1 MPKKKTGYQKQFPL
15 KEAKASLKKMER
27 VLAKLKLSE
36 VNKMSVEMGLQQAAQ
51 HMELKH
57 LSKQRVAKAIKQ
69 MLQTLQDEEEF
80 EAVKK
85 KLEQPVET
93 IIVWL
98 GENWK
103 HLLYLLEESPEDED

>member
-15 KEAKASLKKMER
+15 KEAKANLKKMEKIL
-27 VLAKLKLSE
+27 VKLKLSE

-51 HMELKH
+51 HMQLEH
-57 LSKQRVAKAIKQ
+57 LSRQHVAKAIKQ
-69 MLQTLQDEEEF
+69 ILQTLQNEEEF
-80 EAVKK
+80 EAVKA
-85 KLEQPVET
+85 KLYSPLET

-103 HLLYLLEESPEDED
+103 HLLQLLKESKEDE